1 MTAQVKPWGILAT
14 LVLGAVALLAGQF
27 AGIAAVAQYAG
38 SLQAVSLLN
47 NDGAAV
53 TVLIFVSTPVQVAL
67 LALFARRAGGNAA
80 DYLGLIWPR
89 RSEVVFGII
98 AVGVFVVAGNAITW
112 MLGRNVVT
120 NFQVD
125 IYRTA
130 SSAGWLPLLCFA
142 VVAVTPIG
150 EETLFRGFL
159 FRGWLRSPGNAW
171 PVITVTA
178 LLWSLIHMQYDWYVI
193 GQVFISGIMLG
204 WLRWATG
211 STILT
216 TLLHGLINAEGMLE
230 TFIRLTTESG

>member
-1 MTAQVKPWGILAT
+1 MAERVAVTAQVKPWGILAT

-27 AGIAAVAQYAG
+27 AGI
-38 SLQAVSLLN
+38 
-47 NDGAAV
+47 AAV

-150 EETLFRGFL
+150 E
-159 FRGWLRSPGNAW
+159 
-171 PVITVTA
+171 
-178 LLWSLIHMQYDWYVI
+178 
-193 GQVFISGIMLG
+193 
-204 WLRWATG
+204 
-211 STILT
+211 
-216 TLLHGLINAEGMLE
+216 
-230 TFIRLTTESG
+230 